1 MEKITKT
8 IDTIEKL
15 KEHMTD
21 EEYLNIYETT
31 KIVYEQQ
38 EVEKARKKTREEKRE
53 ENRKAWLESPPK
65 NVVEA
70 LASIFGMGRLA
81 QENSIEYVSDSE
93 SDEPEQ
99 QPSFDEV

>member
-21 EEYLNIYETT
+21 GEYLNIYETT

-38 EVEKARKKTREEKRE
+38 EVEKTREEKRE

-81 QENSIEYVSDSE
+81 QENLIEDVSD
-93 SDEPEQ
+93 
-99 QPSFDEV
+99 